1 MIEPDEKMQK
11 KMNRLLRV
19 TLFTSFFFQMY
30 FPLVLLGVI
39 FIVIGLFKH
48 EFLIVGVILLLI
60 DLILSITSI
69 IRFKRIQSKNP
80 EYEKF
85 RQAMLGNNPYEGLN
99 KLTGEWSGT
108 GEEFF
113 RSRVEMFTEEAENAE
128 SVREAFKLYKEHAG
142 SVINDNLKFEF
153 SFSTYVYQDGQEHFV
168 ISFDRQREVNDDVIV
183 HLWYDLLFDPGTAG
197 ASLSENILCEDIND
211 VEDYFAKVE
220 AFLEQNG
227 LMELAIKKYDIGTD
241 E

>member
-11 KMNRLLRV
+11 KMNRLLRF

-69 IRFKRIQSKNP
+69 IRFKKIQSNNP

-85 RQAMLGNNPYEGLN
+85 RQTMLGNNPYEGLN
-99 KLTGEWSGT
+99 KLTDEWSGM
-108 GEEFF
+108 GNEFF
-113 RSRVEMFTEEAENAE
+113 RSRVKMFSEEAENAE
-128 SVREAFKLYKEHAG
+128 SVSEAFKLYKEHAG
-142 SVINDNLKFEF
+142 SVLNDNLKFEF
-153 SFSTYVYQDGQEHFV
+153 SVSTYVYQDGQEHFV

-197 ASLSENILCEDIND
+197 ASLSENILCEDING

>member
-11 KMNRLLRV
+11 KMNRLLRF

-39 FIVIGLFKH
+39 FILIGLFKH

-69 IRFKRIQSKNP
+69 IRFKNIQSKNP

-85 RQAMLGNNPYEGLN
+85 RQTMLGNNPYEGLN
-99 KLTGEWSGT
+99 KLTDEWSGM
-108 GEEFF
+108 GNEFF
-113 RSRVEMFTEEAENAE
+113 RSRVKMFSEEAENAE

-153 SFSTYVYQDGQEHFV
+153 SVSTYVYQDGQEHFV

-183 HLWYDLLFDPGTAG
+183 HLWYDLLFNPGTAG

-220 AFLEQNG
+220 AFLERNG

>member
-1 MIEPDEKMQK
+1 MAEPDEKMQK
-11 KMNRLLRV
+11 KMNRILRL
-19 TLFTSFFFQMY
+19 TMFTSFFFQMY
-30 FPLVLLGVI
+30 IPLVLLGVI

-69 IRFKRIQSKNP
+69 IRFKNIQSKNP

-85 RQAMLGNNPYEGLN
+85 RQTMLGNNPYEGLN
-99 KLTGEWSGT
+99 KLTDEWSGM
-108 GEEFF
+108 GNEFF
-113 RSRVEMFTEEAENAE
+113 RSRVKMFSKEAENAE

-153 SFSTYVYQDGQEHFV
+153 SVSTYVYQDGQEHFV

>member
-1 MIEPDEKMQK
+1 MNEPDEKMQK
-11 KMNRLLRV
+11 KMNSLLRF

-30 FPLVLLGVI
+30 FPLVLLGAI

-60 DLILSITSI
+60 DLLLSIPSI
-69 IRFKRIQSKNP
+69 IRFKKIQSNNP
-80 EYEKF
+80 EYERF
-85 RQAMLGNNPYEGLN
+85 RQAMLGNNPYESLN

-113 RSRVEMFTEEAENAE
+113 RSRVEIFTEEAENAE
-128 SVREAFKLYKEHAG
+128 SVREAFNLYKEHAG
-142 SVINDNLKFEF
+142 SVINNNLMFEF
-153 SFSTYVYQDGQEHFV
+153 SVSTYVYQDGQNHFV
-168 ISFDRQREVNDDVIV
+168 ISFDRQREINDDVIV
-183 HLWYDLLFDPGTAG
+183 HLWYDLLFDSDTADT
-197 ASLSENILCEDIND
+197 SLSENILCENIDEVD
-211 VEDYFAKVE
+211 DYFAKVE

-227 LMELAIKKYDIGTD
+227 LMDLPVKKFDIGTD